1 MYEPKKRE
9 DMRNT
14 WIRLGGFISA
24 DDETMDAIMRGDK
37 DALIKAISDNG
48 FEVEGDAYIYDD
60 ESGDEVDFDLDTIS
74 LVRR

>member
-1 MYEPKKRE
+1 
-9 DMRNT
+9 MRNT

-24 DDETMDAIMRGDK
+24 DNETMDAIMRGDK
-37 DALIKAISDNG
+37 NALIKAISDNG
-48 FEVEGDAYIYDD
+48 FEIEGDAYIYDE

>member
-1 MYEPKKRE
+1 
-9 DMRNT
+9 MRNT

>member
-1 MYEPKKRE
+1 
-9 DMRNT
+9 MRNT

-24 DDETMDAIMRGDK
+24 DNETMDAIMRGDK
-37 DALIKAISDNG
+37 NALIKAISDNG

-60 ESGDEVDFDLDTIS
+60 ESCDEVDFDLDTIS

>member
-1 MYEPKKRE
+1 
-9 DMRNT
+9 MRNT

-24 DDETMDAIMRGDK
+24 DNETMDAIMRGDK
-37 DALIKAISDNG
+37 NALIKAISDNG
-48 FEVEGDAYIYDD
+48 FEVEGDAYIYDE

>member
-1 MYEPKKRE
+1 
-9 DMRNT
+9 MRNT

-24 DDETMDAIMRGDK
+24 DNETMDAIMRGDK
-37 DALIKAISDNG
+37 NALIKAISDNG
-48 FEVEGDAYIYDD
+48 FEIEGDAYIYDD

>member
-1 MYEPKKRE
+1 MKRV
-9 DMRNT
+9 

-24 DDETMDAIMRGDK
+24 DNETMEAIMRGDK
-37 DALIKAISDNG
+37 NALIKAISDNG
-48 FEVEGDAYIYDD
+48 FEVEGDAYIYDE

>member
-1 MYEPKKRE
+1 
-9 DMRNT
+9 MRNT

-24 DDETMDAIMRGDK
+24 DNETMEAIMRGDK
-37 DALIKAISDNG
+37 NALIKAISDNG
-48 FEVEGDAYIYDD
+48 FEVEGDAYIYDE

>member
-1 MYEPKKRE
+1 MERV
-9 DMRNT
+9 

-24 DDETMDAIMRGDK
+24 DNETIDAIMRGDK
-37 DALIKAISDNG
+37 NALIKAISDNG
-48 FEVEGDAYIYDD
+48 FEVEGDAYIYDG

>member
-1 MYEPKKRE
+1 
-9 DMRNT
+9 MRNT

-24 DDETMDAIMRGDK
+24 DNETMDAIMRGDK
-37 DALIKAISDNG
+37 NALIKAISDNG

>member
-1 MYEPKKRE
+1 MERV
-9 DMRNT
+9 
-14 WIRLGGFISA
+14 WIRLGGFVSA
-24 DDETMDAIMRGDK
+24 DKDTMDAIMSGDEQ
-37 DALIKAISDNG
+37 ALINAIKDNG

>member
-1 MYEPKKRE
+1 
-9 DMRNT
+9 MRNT

-24 DDETMDAIMRGDK
+24 DNETMDAIMRGDK
-37 DALIKAISDNG
+37 NALIKAISDNG
-48 FEVEGDAYIYDD
+48 FVIEGDAYIYDE

>member
-1 MYEPKKRE
+1 
-9 DMRNT
+9 MRNT

-24 DDETMDAIMRGDK
+24 DNETMDAIMRGDK
-37 DALIKAISDNG
+37 NALIKAISDNG

-74 LVRR
+74 LVRG